1 MLMHFQ
7 REILEDYKVNSNCV
21 YYADFTNTDEPLFSA
36 KIKTF
41 HYEGADENQDL
52 FLAALL

>member
-21 YYADFTNTDEPLFSA
+21 HYADFTNTDEPLFSA

-41 HYEGADENQDL
+41 PPPPPPPTPK
-52 FLAALL
+52 